1 MSEQAITVSMSHAEA
16 ERLTERLRIAVVN
29 YADARQKV
37 QALIEQAQAG
47 RAWEVLGFQSW
58 TAYVSEVLGEQ
69 PMRLPREER
78 REMVAM
84 LSSTGMSTRAIAPV
98 VGVSHMTASNDLNAG
113 VKTFTPAP
121 SSTAGEQ
128 FCSPEQSA
136 TTPVAAEAPAPVQG
150 MDGKTY
156 ARSARTQPAQPR
168 RTPLTDTFFNATV
181 DIHTKAETLTRLV
194 ADERFPRNREEVAR
208 RNRNDLLNTITALN
222 AVVEALSN
230 QPSA

>member
-37 QALIEQAQAG
+37 QTLIEQAQAG

-98 VGVSHMTASNDLNAG
+98 VGVSHETASQDIKAG
-113 VKTFTPAP
+113 VRNLTPGP
-121 SSTAGEQ
+121 SA
-128 FCSPEQSA
+128 A
-136 TTPVAAEAPAPVQG
+136 TPVAAEAPAPVQG

-181 DIHTKAETLTRLV
+181 GIHTKAETLTRLV
-194 ADERFPRNREEVAR
+194 TDERFPRNREEVAR